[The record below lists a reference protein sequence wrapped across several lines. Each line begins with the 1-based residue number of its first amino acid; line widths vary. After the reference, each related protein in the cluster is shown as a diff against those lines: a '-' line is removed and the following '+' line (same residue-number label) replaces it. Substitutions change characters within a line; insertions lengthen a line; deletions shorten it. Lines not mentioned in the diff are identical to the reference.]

1 MILNKI
7 LTIIFVNLKK
17 EKLTRQEFATLMEEF
32 EQNAKQVEEKEEG
45 ILHEFD
51 FHLYTSRDKS
61 CGLIGIY
68 RIYEDNAYST
78 TIVDEFHPQHTANST
93 SLYD

>member
-1 MILNKI
+1 MYLKEIV
-7 LTIIFVNLKK
+7 TNLKK
-17 EKLTRQEFATLMEEF
+17 EKLTSQEFATLMEEF
-32 EQNAKQVEEKEEG
+32 EKNAKQVEERENG

-68 RIYEDNAYST
+68 RIYEDNTYST
-78 TIVDEFHPQHTANST
+78 TIVDEFHPQHTANSN
-93 SLYD
+93 SIYD